1 MCTVIGT
8 GDCDARV
15 CVTVLIC
22 ILTRGHLWSFVYIL
36 LGPHGKFW
44 YTFCEDVSS
53 HTCILQVNAFLMKM
67 VQMLGFLWTNHL
79 EYKAEGSSCINF
91 PEFVTLVT
99 EYFHNL
105 NLTTALTCELI
116 GIWMGSHACMCVVL
130 CYMGV
135 IRYCLLL

>member
-1 MCTVIGT
+1 
-8 GDCDARV
+8 
-15 CVTVLIC
+15 
-22 ILTRGHLWSFVYIL
+22 
-36 LGPHGKFW
+36 
-44 YTFCEDVSS
+44 
-53 HTCILQVNAFLMKM
+53 MKM

-116 GIWMGSHACMCVVL
+116 GIWMRSHACMCVVL
-130 CYMGV
+130 CCLGV
-135 IRYCLLL
+135 F